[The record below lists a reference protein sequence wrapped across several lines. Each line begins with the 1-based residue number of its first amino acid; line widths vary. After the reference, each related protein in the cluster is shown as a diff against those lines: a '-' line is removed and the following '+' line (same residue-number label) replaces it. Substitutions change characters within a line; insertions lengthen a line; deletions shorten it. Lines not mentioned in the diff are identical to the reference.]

1 MKNIIENKRIFV
13 LYIIS
18 VTIIYLCV
26 CFAVNICKRNYIQE
40 IKPLLSYGLIF
51 YAILLINYFWYI
63 SVRRKNFILKRKI
76 RKINSKI
83 NYTIKLLQTYVVSS
97 SSNYRNY
104 NRMTKKVNK
113 LLTKKSISATFE
125 PLFEEDKTVLKVI
138 SLFNNLSEKDI
149 SAQYNRY
156 KELFKKRMGFQVLT
170 KANKLTPI
178 QDCVSKVKD
187 YIALLEG
194 TIKNNNKE
202 IKTIV
207 KNITR
212 ENTVLYEKYGSLS
225 HICIEKKLIKKVVVA
240 TVCLCI
246 LFLSNLVLGK
256 MTNSHKY
263 DILMQYL
270 EEKNYDEAYFLMIE
284 LDDFMDLDEMKC
296 DLSKYYV
303 DNNDYNKAFSLL
315 KDIHDNA
322 SVKNDI
328 SSIRGKLGFPNGN
341 NSSVQ
346 HWENIVSVD
355 INGRYII
362 GAKED
367 GTVVNNGIADTS
379 SWENIARVFTGD
391 RYTVGLKKDGT
402 VIAVTDK
409 GNPAKTEKWKNII
422 DIAVGRE
429 HMVGLKSNGSVISK
443 GYDNYGETD
452 VKNWENIID
461 VEAGDTFSVGLKD
474 DGTVVVAGYITEK
487 GNKRIETWT
496 DIVAIS
502 AGDSH
507 LIGLKSD
514 GTVVAVGDN
523 LFNQCAVEYWTDI
536 IEISAGDSCS
546 VGLKSDGTVV
556 SAGYTYYSV
565 NKWSEIKEVFAGS
578 MIFGIKKDGSL
589 TVSEVDSGLGF
600 DIQLKSNGKVAGEIH
615 KSMNEDAIDDWKCDV
630 SDWKNIVSIAT
641 TWAYSIGLKND
652 GTVVVDDAYHGY
664 ATQDHY
670 IDTSSWKDI
679 VAISGGYNHV
689 VGLRSDGTVVAAGN
703 NDEGQCNVEKW
714 KDIVAIYADDECT
727 IGIRDD
733 GVAITT
739 SSDYDYNYLQNKY
752 GWKY

>member
-1 MKNIIENKRIFV
+1 MEGKLIMKNNKIFA
-13 LYIIS
+13 LYIIL
-18 VTIIYLCV
+18 VTNIYLCI
-26 CFAVNICKRNYIQE
+26 CFAINIYMKNYVRE
-40 IKPLLSYGLIF
+40 IKTILAYGVILYAVFLLSY
-51 YAILLINYFWYI
+51 FWFCSI
-63 SVRRKNFILKRKI
+63 RRKNILLRRKI
-76 RKINSKI
+76 EKINA
-83 NYTIKLLQTYVVSS
+83 KLNKAIIVLQTYITSS
-97 SSNYRNY
+97 LKTYKHY
-104 NRMTKKVNK
+104 NRTRRKVNK
-113 LLTKKSISATFE
+113 ALSGKNIRETFE
-125 PLFEEDKTVLKVI
+125 PNFEEDRTVLKVI
-138 SLFNNLSEKDI
+138 SLFNKLSVKDVGAKYIHYKNLFVK
-149 SAQYNRY
+149 Q
-156 KELFKKRMGFQVLT
+156 KGLQPLP
-170 KANKLTPI
+170 KANKKTSEERCTI
-178 QDCVSKVKD
+178 FAKD
-187 YIALLEG
+187 YVALLEG
-194 TIKNNNKE
+194 TVKNNDAE
-202 IKTIV
+202 IETIEAQ
-207 KNITR
+207 KSR
-212 ENTVLYEKYGSLS
+212 ENIALYKKYSDFSNL
-225 HICIEKKLIKKVVVA
+225 HIEKKLIKKVVVA

-341 NSSVQ
+341 NLVMP
-346 HWENIVSVD
+346 V
-355 INGRYII
+355 
-362 GAKED
+362 ED
-367 GTVVNNGIADTS
+367 
-379 SWENIARVFTGD
+379 R
-391 RYTVGLKKDGT
+391 
-402 VIAVTDK
+402 
-409 GNPAKTEKWKNII
+409 
-422 DIAVGRE
+422 
-429 HMVGLKSNGSVISK
+429 
-443 GYDNYGETD
+443 
-452 VKNWENIID
+452 
-461 VEAGDTFSVGLKD
+461 
-474 DGTVVVAGYITEK
+474 
-487 GNKRIETWT
+487 
-496 DIVAIS
+496 
-502 AGDSH
+502 
-507 LIGLKSD
+507 
-514 GTVVAVGDN
+514 
-523 LFNQCAVEYWTDI
+523 
-536 IEISAGDSCS
+536 
-546 VGLKSDGTVV
+546 
-556 SAGYTYYSV
+556 
-565 NKWSEIKEVFAGS
+565 
-578 MIFGIKKDGSL
+578 
-589 TVSEVDSGLGF
+589 GLGF
-600 DIQLKSNGKVAGEIH
+600 IIQLKNNGKVTGRTDTNINPNVH
-615 KSMNEDAIDDWKCDV
+615 HHWKCDV